1 MNVTKKVIEGELD
14 AIQKGNLDDL
24 PDNALEMFR
33 KYDKAG
39 WKGTV
44 PGQTPGTAAG
54 SKYLNRD
61 GKLPTMDNTGSPITY
76 KEFDVNN
83 KLPNA
88 NRDEQRFIT
97 GSDGSIYYTDDHYS
111 TFIKIK

>member
-1 MNVTKKVIEGELD
+1 MYVKGGLDVIR
-14 AIQKGNLDDL
+14 KGNLDDL
-24 PDNALEMFR
+24 PDNALEMFG

-54 SKYLNRD
+54 SKYLNKD
-61 GKLPTMDNTGSPITY
+61 GKLPTIDSTGNSMTY

-88 NRDEQRFIT
+88 NRDAQRFLK

-111 TFIKIK
+111 TFIKMK